1 MTFSK
6 QIVPLSAIQ
15 PGWAV
20 SSPRAGVSYGVK
32 LGTEDCYSAPGCHP
46 AALLTRLT
54 RLICCYPSHPSW
66 AGEAA

>member
-46 AALLTRLT
+46 AAPAHPAHLLLPLT
-54 RLICCYPSHPSW
+54 PEL
-66 AGEAA
+66 GG

>member
-32 LGTEDCYSAPGCHP
+32 LGTEDCYSALGCHP
-46 AALLTRLT
+46 AARLT

>member
-32 LGTEDCYSAPGCHP
+32 LGTEDCYSAPGCPAHP
-46 AALLTRLT
+46 AHPAHLLLPLT
-54 RLICCYPSHPSW
+54 PEL
-66 AGEAA
+66 GG